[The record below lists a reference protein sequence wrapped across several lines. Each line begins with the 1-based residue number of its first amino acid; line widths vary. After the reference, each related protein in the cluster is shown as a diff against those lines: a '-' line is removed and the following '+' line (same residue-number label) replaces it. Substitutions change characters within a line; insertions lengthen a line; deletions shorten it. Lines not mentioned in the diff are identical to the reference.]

1 MAFRYSPKIVT
12 DGLIFYIDAGN
23 PKSYVSG
30 STTWYNL
37 IDTVTTATLINS
49 PSFDSSNAGSIVF
62 DGVNDYIAE
71 TTIGINS
78 GQNFTVNIW
87 FYNQEGFRGGLISSG
102 YPYQTNKGWW
112 VFVRQGNQICISV
125 GQDNRYAFTSNDVL
139 VTNKWYNVVV
149 TVSAGGDSFALW
161 LNNTSTTWG
170 TDVSPSPLTIDYS
183 AKQYTMGRLH
193 GGSDYLEGKIAT
205 ASVYNRILTTAEISQ
220 NYNAMKSRFGL

>member
-87 FYNQEGFRGGLISSG
+87 FYNQEGFRG
-102 YPYQTNKGWW
+102 YTYQTNKGWW

-205 ASVYNRILTTAEISQ
+205 V
-220 NYNAMKSRFGL
+220 